1 LIYKIYLSVYINSR
15 KKNMSSLW
23 NQYGCLR
30 NEIEVKIEA
39 RLGGGLI
46 SDGSFKRGVDLKG
59 MAKRLSELEE
69 GYSCILEEDTRL
81 SYWYNQSESLNL
93 DENGT
98 FSLIGFLSA
107 KRIFEVLEELL
118 YFIEMQ

>member
-1 LIYKIYLSVYINSR
+1 
-15 KKNMSSLW
+15 MSSLW
-23 NQYGCLR
+23 NQYGSLR

-69 GYSCILEEDTRL
+69 GYTDTYSYILEEERQCL
-81 SYWYNQSESLNL
+81 CYWYNQSECLNL

-98 FSLIGFLSA
+98 FSLIGFVSV
-107 KRIFEVLEELL
+107 KRIFEVLTDLL
-118 YFIEMQ
+118 YFIKMQ

>member
-1 LIYKIYLSVYINSR
+1 
-15 KKNMSSLW
+15 MSSLW

-69 GYSCILEEDTRL
+69 GYTDTYSYILEEERQCL
-81 SYWYNQSESLNL
+81 CYWYNQSECLNL

-98 FSLIGFLSA
+98 FSLIVFLSA

>member
-1 LIYKIYLSVYINSR
+1 
-15 KKNMSSLW
+15 MSSLW
-23 NQYGCLR
+23 NQYDSLR
-30 NEIEVKIEA
+30 NEIEMKIEA

-107 KRIFEVLEELL
+107 KRIFEVLTDLL
-118 YFIEMQ
+118 YFIKMQ